1 MYRNSIRDVPSRSFV
16 LGIFENVAK
25 SMNEINRKII
35 PSINKN
41 KKRSNWKDV
50 YSISEGGIFLNS
62 KLVDKSW

>member
-1 MYRNSIRDVPSRSFV
+1 MYRNSIRDVPSSSFV

-41 KKRSNWKDV
+41 KKRSN
-50 YSISEGGIFLNS
+50 
-62 KLVDKSW
+62 